1 MTGSVAPMRN
11 KQMNVGTKGISDNQI
26 IETTVL
32 IGRNSD
38 MEKPSA
44 FLAIVALKYP
54 LTK

>member
-1 MTGSVAPMRN
+1 MAGSVSPARN
-11 KQMNVGTKGISDNQI
+11 KQMKVGTKGIRDSQI
-26 IETTVL
+26 IEEIVL
-32 IGRNSD
+32 IGRNSY